1 MQHTCFATHNMH
13 QPRHSLIDPQAAHH
27 RIGFYGAFSAD
38 RSRELTH
45 CSFFL
50 RPAATVVGAA
60 VIVVPMALIPAL
72 LAPLPAVAAVAV
84 PAQLPAALLVSALLE
99 LSHTRHSAL
108 PDWAVRTCPP
118 LRCAQTCTHM
128 HSPARASAV
137 RLIPPLRYPTRHD
150 IMRHGI
156 QLCSRASCTP
166 AMSVAISSLVLGEY
180 YGEYCEYSVP
190 SRGARYPNRPAV
202 AQSTLR

>member
-1 MQHTCFATHNMH
+1 
-13 QPRHSLIDPQAAHH
+13 
-27 RIGFYGAFSAD
+27 
-38 RSRELTH
+38 
-45 CSFFL
+45 
-50 RPAATVVGAA
+50 
-60 VIVVPMALIPAL
+60 
-72 LAPLPAVAAVAV
+72 LPAVAAVAV

-150 IMRHGI
+150 IMRHGFPRGMI
-156 QLCSRASCTP
+156 SCD
-166 AMSVAISSLVLGEY
+166 MVSS
-180 YGEYCEYSVP
+180 S
-190 SRGARYPNRPAV
+190 AV
-202 AQSTLR
+202 VRLALPQ